1 MPPRSKIDQLPDPV
15 REELERRLI
24 ASGFGGY
31 RGLADWL
38 ESKGFEIG
46 KSALH
51 QWGQTFEDRV
61 KQLKVA
67 SAQAKAIV
75 EASPDDEGAVN
86 DALMRL
92 VQEKL
97 FQALMAFNVDPD
109 KASTM
114 NLGALARAIAE
125 LGRAS
130 VVQKKFMAEVQAK
143 GTAVIDEMAKAN
155 GMSEDQA
162 AAWRAKFLGIST
174 PA

>member
-1 MPPRSKIDQLPDPV
+1 MPPRSKIEQLPEKV
-15 REELERRLI
+15 REELEQRLI
-24 ASGFGGY
+24 AKGFGSY
-31 RGLADWL
+31 RELAEWL
-38 ESKGFEIG
+38 AANGHEIS

-51 QWGQTFEDRV
+51 EWGQSFEDRV

-67 SAQAKAIV
+67 TAQAKAIV

-97 FQALMAFNVDPD
+97 FQALMAFNIDPD
-109 KASTM
+109 KVSTL

-130 VVQKKFMAEVQAK
+130 VVQKRFMAEVQAK
-143 GTAVIDEMAKAN
+143 GTAVIDEMAKAT

-162 AAWRAKFLGIST
+162 AAWRTKFLGIAPS
-174 PA
+174 